1 MLKQRRWL
9 VLFAVFCLTLAGKV
23 MTPGNDTTTVYA
35 KAERHQEIC
44 MDQGGMAEETE
55 NAAELAADTR
65 ITSELLAAHV
75 LEKIKQNDLQLMTS
89 ATDHIVSYHG
99 KRYAITDDEYQVLLK
114 IVEAEAP
121 EEDIKGKMLVANVV
135 LNRVEVNFFGDTISE
150 VVFAKGQFQP
160 VSNGYIFKVTPS
172 EETIEAVER
181 VLAGEDESRG
191 ALYFM
196 AREKSYRS
204 NVRWFDHN
212 LVFLFEHG
220 GHEFFT
226 EK

>member
-1 MLKQRRWL
+1 MLKQRRWF
-9 VLFAVFCLTLAGKV
+9 VLFAVFCFTLAVKV
-23 MTPGNDTTTVYA
+23 MIPGDDTTTVYA
-35 KAERHQEIC
+35 KAEKHQPIC
-44 MDQGGMAEETE
+44 VAPEEADSE
-55 NAAELAADTR
+55 NAADLETDGR
-65 ITSELLAAHV
+65 ISSELLAVRV
-75 LEKIKQNDLQLMTS
+75 LEKIKQDDLQLMTS
-89 ATDHIVSYHG
+89 STDHIVSYHG

-121 EEDIKGKMLVANVV
+121 EEDILGKMLVANVV

-160 VSNGYIFKVTPS
+160 VSNGSIFRVTPS
-172 EETIEAVER
+172 AETIEAVER
-181 VLAGEDESRG
+181 VLAGEDESQG

-196 AREKSYRS
+196 ARDKSYRS